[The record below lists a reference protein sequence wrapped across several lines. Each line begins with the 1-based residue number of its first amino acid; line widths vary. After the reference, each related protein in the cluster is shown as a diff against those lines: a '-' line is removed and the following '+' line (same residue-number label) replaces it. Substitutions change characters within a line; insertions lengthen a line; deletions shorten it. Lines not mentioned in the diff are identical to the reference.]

1 MHQITLTVDDGSGN
15 PDISEIMLRVDESA
29 PVLILDSPV
38 PDVVVYSN
46 LPVLFDFRR
55 SFDADGD
62 DFTVTVTSDLMMNP
76 ILEAV
81 TNDFWYNDY
90 LPHGVHTLTIQ
101 LTDENGMTRSHSQ
114 KITVLQTGPV
124 ALISGLS
131 EGQYIVPGTVL
142 ELNGSESFDYDSDIT
157 LYRWSL
163 SDGTV
168 LSDREKAS
176 IQLPPGPVRI
186 DLLVQD
192 SRGAQ
197 SLSSVNLTI
206 GASSPTLRDM
216 SVSPEELEMGVVNSI
231 RITVVMEDV
240 DGTTSSVGGEMVAGG
255 LSKAF
260 QMRDDGQLGD
270 LVADDGI
277 WTFETN
283 WEITSGSSASIGI
296 WAVDDDTVS
305 PTLMSIIPIVEDE
318 GLDIVGWIVGSGLP
332 VVIVIISILIAVGM
346 VLVANRRREIERDLE
361 MIESWSTFDYRDS
374 DDEV

>member
-1 MHQITLTVDDGSGN
+1 M
-15 PDISEIMLRVDESA
+15 
-29 PVLILDSPV
+29 
-38 PDVVVYSN
+38 
-46 LPVLFDFRR
+46 
-55 SFDADGD
+55 
-62 DFTVTVTSDLMMNP
+62 
-76 ILEAV
+76 
-81 TNDFWYNDY
+81 
-90 LPHGVHTLTIQ
+90 
-101 LTDENGMTRSHSQ
+101 
-114 KITVLQTGPV
+114 
-124 ALISGLS
+124 
-131 EGQYIVPGTVL
+131 
-142 ELNGSESFDYDSDIT
+142 
-157 LYRWSL
+157 
-163 SDGTV
+163 

-176 IQLPPGPVRI
+176 IQLPPGSVRI

-206 GASSPTLRDM
+206 GASSPILRDM
-216 SVSPEELEMGVVNSI
+216 SVSPKELEMGAVNSI

-283 WEITSGSSASIGI
+283 WEITSGSSASIGV
-296 WAVDDDTVS
+296 WAVDGDTVS

-318 GLDIVGWIVGSGLP
+318 RLDIVGWIVGSGLP
-332 VVIVIISILIAVGM
+332 VVIVIVSILIAAGM
-346 VLVANRRREIERDLE
+346 VMVANRRREIERDLE
-361 MIESWSTFDYRDS
+361 MIESWSTFDSRDL

>member
-1 MHQITLTVDDGSGN
+1 M
-15 PDISEIMLRVDESA
+15 
-29 PVLILDSPV
+29 
-38 PDVVVYSN
+38 
-46 LPVLFDFRR
+46 
-55 SFDADGD
+55 
-62 DFTVTVTSDLMMNP
+62 
-76 ILEAV
+76 
-81 TNDFWYNDY
+81 
-90 LPHGVHTLTIQ
+90 
-101 LTDENGMTRSHSQ
+101 
-114 KITVLQTGPV
+114 
-124 ALISGLS
+124 
-131 EGQYIVPGTVL
+131 
-142 ELNGSESFDYDSDIT
+142 
-157 LYRWSL
+157 
-163 SDGTV
+163 
-168 LSDREKAS
+168 
-176 IQLPPGPVRI
+176 RI

-332 VVIVIISILIAVGM
+332 VVIVIISIFIAVGM
-346 VLVANRRREIERDLE
+346 LLVATRRREIERDLVL
-361 MIESWSTFDYRDS
+361 IESWSTFDYRDS